1 MTRETLKLQ
10 MILIFFIGMIVVT
23 TNHWCR
29 QFNFPTVKVFF
40 FNEIC

>member
-29 QFNFPTVKVFF
+29 QCNFPTVKVFF